1 MRTDR
6 LSPARKEG
14 YREGFRRGLWVGF
27 KAAML
32 GLKITKPK
40 EEKDD

>member
-27 KAAML
+27 KLAL
-32 GLKITKPK
+32 RGLIIKK